1 MLRHHLRQPGQLRRP
16 FPFAVAALLLAC
28 IVVLWLHPATGRAG
42 RVRGRSQPAL
52 PCCPGPEA
60 PPGPSAEEAIRGVL
74 DAQVAAWNRG
84 DIEAFMAGYWQSP
97 ELSFFSGS
105 ERTQGWEATLE
116 RYRKRYQSEGQEMGR
131 LTFSELRV
139 DVLGPDSAFV
149 RGRWQLVR
157 SKDRPGGLFTLLF
170 RRFPEGWRIVHDHT
184 SS

>member
-1 MLRHHLRQPGQLRRP
+1 MLRHLRQPAQLRRP

-28 IVVLWLHPATGRAG
+28 VVALWMHPATGRAG
-42 RVRGRSQPAL
+42 RARRQAQPAL
-52 PCCPGPEA
+52 PCFPCPEAAPGPA
-60 PPGPSAEEAIRGVL
+60 AEEAIRAVL

-84 DIEAFMAGYWQSP
+84 DIEAFMAGYWSSP
-97 ELSFFSGS
+97 ELTFFSGA
-105 ERTQGWEATLE
+105 ERTQGWQATLE

-139 DVLGPDSAFV
+139 EVLGPDGAFV
-149 RGRWQLVR
+149 RGRFQLVR
-157 SKDRPGGLFTLLF
+157 SKDKPSGLFTLIF